1 MSTRKILG
9 DAGNIGVGR
18 RLLIALGA
26 RPDVEPT
33 PTAVASPPPPRLVEF
48 VAYAEDCLISGWVE
62 LSKDRLTDLL
72 NAHDQFRLTNAY
84 VESIADG
91 TPYEVA
97 VVDVAR
103 DEVVMVHATGPR
115 GHEGRRQHTRQHP
128 LALQLGAYHVRGY
141 IHALPGSD
149 PIANFRRRQPMVPL
163 TDAWVEYGSGEKRQR
178 RRVGT
183 LVVNRDLVDWVVPA
197 IDDEVEAPDLP
208 LANYA
213 SGPLLK
219 DFTGG
224 VKGR

>member
-1 MSTRKILG
+1 MTTRGSMRDKAEQTGL
-9 DAGNIGVGR
+9 GR

-26 RPDVEPT
+26 RSEP
-33 PTAVASPPPPRLVEF
+33 SDPPALPPVHAREVEF
-48 VAYAEDCLISGWVE
+48 VAYAEDCLVSGWVE
-62 LSKDRLTDLL
+62 LAEDRITDLL
-72 NAHDQFRLTNAY
+72 NTHDEYDLLNAY
-84 VESIADG
+84 VENLADG
-91 TPYEVA
+91 TPYQVAEV
-97 VVDVAR
+97 VVKR
-103 DEVVMVHATGPR
+103 DELVMVHATGPR

-128 LALQLGAYHVRGY
+128 LALQLGPYHVRGY

-163 TDAWVEYGSGEKRQR
+163 TDAWVEYGSGDKRQR

-197 IDDEVEAPDLP
+197 IDDEVELPDLA
-208 LANYA
+208 LANLP

-224 VKGR
+224 VRGR